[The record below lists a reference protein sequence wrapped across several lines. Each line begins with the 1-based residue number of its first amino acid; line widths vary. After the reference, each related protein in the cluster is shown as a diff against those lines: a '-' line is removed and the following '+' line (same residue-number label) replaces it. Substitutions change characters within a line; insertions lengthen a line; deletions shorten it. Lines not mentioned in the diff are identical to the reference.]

1 MCIYFGGVALEGTL
15 KKQAGFCL
23 DFKKGY
29 FPPKLLAI
37 PLIQAQKKKKPS
49 QHFTVFQ
56 YNVYQYNWRHLSK
69 QCFSLLPCDS
79 LGYQMILI
87 IELN

>member
-37 PLIQAQKKKKPS
+37 PLIQAQKKKKNPVS
-49 QHFTVFQ
+49 ISLF
-56 YNVYQYNWRHLSK
+56 
-69 QCFSLLPCDS
+69 FSTMCISITGD
-79 LGYQMILI
+79 I
-87 IELN
+87 

>member
-37 PLIQAQKKKKPS
+37 PLIQAQKKKKTQS
-49 QHFTVFQ
+49 AFH
-56 YNVYQYNWRHLSK
+56 
-69 QCFSLLPCDS
+69 CFSVQCVS
-79 LGYQMILI
+79 V
-87 IELN
+87 